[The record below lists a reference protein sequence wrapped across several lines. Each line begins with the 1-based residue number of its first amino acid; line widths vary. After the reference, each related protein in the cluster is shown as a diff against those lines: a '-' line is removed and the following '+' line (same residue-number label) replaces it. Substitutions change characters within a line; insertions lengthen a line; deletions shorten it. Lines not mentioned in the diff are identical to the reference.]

1 MITHNDCLLYV
12 FYKIGVILEPTHPL
26 EDRLGF
32 VVNVVG
38 RLMKRALFLKLADTG
53 VTPTQWTVLM
63 CLWDTDGLSFTELGK
78 RLSFDHPTVTGVV
91 DRMEREKLVKRKRDH
106 LDRRVVK
113 VFLTPKGKDLEV
125 LTADAGIQVDKVATD
140 GLGNEQVEQLKQ
152 WIQHCESKLK
162 EEIGTTVQNHIDSH
176 NE

>member
-1 MITHNDCLLYV
+1 MEY
-12 FYKIGVILEPTHPL
+12 THPL

-78 RLSFDHPTVTGVV
+78 RLRFDHPTVTGVV

-113 VFLTPKGKDLEV
+113 VFLTQKGKDLES
-125 LTADAGIQVDKVATD
+125 LTADAGKEVDKIATK
-140 GLGNEQVEQLKQ
+140 GLSDEQVEQLKR
-152 WIQHCESKLK
+152 WVHHCEIKLK
-162 EEIGTTVQNHIDSH
+162 EEIGTIVQNHIDSH